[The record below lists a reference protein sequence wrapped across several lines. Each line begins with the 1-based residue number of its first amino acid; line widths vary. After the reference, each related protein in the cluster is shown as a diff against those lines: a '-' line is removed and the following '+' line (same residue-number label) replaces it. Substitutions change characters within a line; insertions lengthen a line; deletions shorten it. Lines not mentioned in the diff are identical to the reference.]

1 MPFNSTGR
9 KPRLLFLITEDW
21 YFWSHRLE
29 LARAARSAGWEVII
43 ATRVQKHGKRIEDE
57 GFTLRPIRLLRSS
70 RRLVHELSCVW
81 ELIRLYRE
89 EQPDLVHHVG
99 MKPIL
104 YGSWAARFAKVGA
117 AVNGFAG
124 LGYTFIAGGR
134 RKGVLRRIVGGALRW
149 ALALPHSLVVFQN
162 EEDAKELVGSGI
174 VRKERVRIIRG
185 VGVDTDTFRPALPE
199 NPDPLVVLAGRM
211 LWDKG
216 IGEFVEAARRL
227 QMDGILAQCVLVG
240 MVDTENPAAIS
251 ETQLRAWQQSGLVE
265 WWGHRDDMP
274 NILAS
279 AQIVVLP
286 SYREGL
292 PKVLLEAAACG
303 RPIVAT
309 DVPGCREV
317 VKDGANGFLVPLKD
331 AGSLS
336 RAIARLLSDP
346 LLRRRMGA
354 CGREIALKEFSVGKI
369 SQETL
374 DLYDEL
380 LESSDPLLCK
390 EGKGG

>member
-9 KPRLLFLITEDW
+9 KPRLLLLITEDW
-21 YFWSHRLE
+21 YFWSHRLD
-29 LARAARSAGWEVII
+29 LARVARDAGWEVII

-70 RRLVHELSCVW
+70 RHVVHELSCVW
-81 ELIRLYRE
+81 ELIRLYRK

-104 YGSWAARFAKVGA
+104 YGSWAARFVKVGA

-134 RKGVLRRIVGGALRW
+134 RKGVLREIVGGALRW
-149 ALALPHSLVVFQN
+149 ALALPHSLVVCQN
-162 EEDAKELVGSGI
+162 EEDAQELVGTGI
-174 VRKERVRIIRG
+174 VSNERVRIIRG
-185 VGVDTDTFRPALPE
+185 VGVDLEIFRPALQE
-199 NPDPLVVLAGRM
+199 NPAPLVVLAGRM

-227 QMDGILAQCVLVG
+227 QADGVSAQCVLVG

-251 ETQLRAWQQSGLVE
+251 ETQLRAWQASGLVE

-274 NILAS
+274 HILAS
-279 AQIVVLP
+279 AQVVVLP

-292 PKVLLEAAACG
+292 PKILLEAAACG

-317 VKDGANGFLVPLKD
+317 VKDGANGILVPLKD
-331 AGSLS
+331 AGSLTH
-336 RAIARLLSDP
+336 AIAKLLSDP

-354 CGREIALKEFSVGKI
+354 CGREIAMKKFSVEKI

-374 DLYDEL
+374 HLYHEL
-380 LESSDPLLCK
+380 V
-390 EGKGG
+390 GAR